1 VIVRDTSVAVSMAR
15 SAMRGCGVGWIVSLF
30 TCRCSLI
37 DALEDLGPLAGLS
50 AATQGMKRD
59 EAATFGYPG
68 VRSF

>member
-1 VIVRDTSVAVSMAR
+1 M
-15 SAMRGCGVGWIVSLF
+15 VSLF